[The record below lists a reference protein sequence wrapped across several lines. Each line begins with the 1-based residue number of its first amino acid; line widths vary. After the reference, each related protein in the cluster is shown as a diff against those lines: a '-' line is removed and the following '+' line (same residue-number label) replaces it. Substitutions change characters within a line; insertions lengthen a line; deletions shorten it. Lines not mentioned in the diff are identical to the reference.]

1 MHEAT
6 YLLLMLDCCFLA
18 KSANIKDLADE
29 EEGIKILSSREDAL
43 TSRFLLNSCTTCKVR
58 HSC

>member
-1 MHEAT
+1 M
-6 YLLLMLDCCFLA
+6 LLMLDCCFLA